1 MQEGGV
7 VEKCRCVA
15 TVRGEGG
22 RERDVSS
29 AGPPPPMPAPLR
41 APRAL
46 SADRALS
53 LSLSRA
59 LCLCLSFFL
68 LYLSFTKRAHN
79 LPLSE
84 KTFTD
89 SAPRLKGS
97 FPEKIYIL
105 LL

>member
-53 LSLSRA
+53 LSRARA
-59 LCLCLSFFL
+59 LSLSLFFL

-89 SAPRLKGS
+89 SAPRLKGL

>member
-1 MQEGGV
+1 M
-7 VEKCRCVA
+7 EKCRCVA

-53 LSLSRA
+53 LSRA
-59 LCLCLSFFL
+59 LCLCLSFFCSISHL
-68 LYLSFTKRAHN
+68 RKELTISLSPKRRSQTP
-79 LPLSE
+79 PL
-84 KTFTD
+84 
-89 SAPRLKGS
+89 G
-97 FPEKIYIL
+97 
-105 LL
+105 

>member
-53 LSLSRA
+53 LSRARSVSVSLFSALS
-59 LCLCLSFFL
+59 LI
-68 LYLSFTKRAHN
+68 Y
-79 LPLSE
+79 E
-84 KTFTD
+84 KSSQSPSLRKD
-89 SAPRLKGS
+89 VHRLR
-97 FPEKIYIL
+97 P
-105 LL
+105 

>member
-53 LSLSRA
+53 LSLARA
-59 LCLCLSFFL
+59 LSLSLFFSA
-68 LYLSFTKRAHN
+68 LS
-79 LPLSE
+79 LIYE
-84 KTFTD
+84 KSSQSPSLRKD
-89 SAPRLKGS
+89 VHRLR
-97 FPEKIYIL
+97 P
-105 LL
+105 